1 MQTMTRLNLLIKKYC
16 LDHGQWRAY
25 LVLLAALLLTA
36 SLSFDAKHHA
46 EADAVENFSIS
57 CDKLVLKIQERL
69 HTYSLILKGGAGLF
83 EATGEVS
90 RQAWHAYVAKLNIE
104 QKIPGVLGVG
114 FSHVIAPSQLK
125 AHTEAIRQ
133 EGYANYAV
141 YPAGKRDFY
150 TAIIYLEPFS
160 GRNLRAFGYDMWSE
174 PVRRAA
180 MIQARDTGEASLSG
194 KVTLVQETKQDVQA
208 GVLMYVPVYRPGA
221 ATDTIEQRRQAIIGW
236 AYSPY
241 RMIDLIQ
248 DIVAVNQNPEFSPI
262 ALHIYDGTQATAS
275 AMLFDRT
282 FHNAAGNSLLYQ
294 QRRINFNGKE
304 WLLSFDSHNSL
315 YQPDYTVAWL
325 ILLGGMALSGLL
337 FSLML
342 AMINTRNTAKRLAE
356 QQTQEIVTS
365 KALLEQS
372 EFRWHFALE
381 GAGDG
386 VWDWDIAHGSVY
398 YAKRWKE
405 MLGYSEDEVGDSLD
419 EWKNRIHP
427 EDRQAALAIAED
439 YFAGK
444 LDNYFIEHR
453 LLCKDGR
460 YKWIVSRGRIVA
472 RDEAGK
478 PLRIIGT
485 HADISKRKQMELML
499 AEYNRDLA
507 LIFDLS
513 PDGIIFFDSTRRV
526 RHVNAAFE
534 KLTGLKADD
543 VLGAD
548 EEAFSNLFRRQCS
561 PKTVFPGI
569 AELQKIQQAT
579 KRVKTKQFKVNIEVK
594 AKPILEVSL
603 FEAEIGDI
611 SHILHLRNITHE
623 AEVDRMKSEF
633 LSTAAHELRT
643 PMSSIYGYAELL
655 VTQDLTAEEKE
666 EFLKII
672 LAESKIMATILND
685 LLDLARI
692 EARLAIDFVMTR
704 INVCELIRE
713 VAANLSVAHDRAPP
727 VITTKKQAVWIQ
739 ADRVKMIQV
748 LNNVLSN
755 AYKYSPNGG
764 AVTIEVISPTKAMQA
779 SHQIPADFIG
789 IRVADEGIGIS
800 PEQITHV
807 FERFYR
813 ADTSGKILGTGLGL
827 SIVKE
832 IVELHH
838 GDVTIDSVIGKG
850 TAITIWLPSDLQA
863 LSQPSV
869 TTTIGQS
876 S

>member
-1 MQTMTRLNLLIKKYC
+1 MFNRFFKKHW
-16 LDHGQWRAY
+16 LHNRQWRAY
-25 LVLLAALLLTA
+25 IILLIALLFTA
-36 SLSFDAKHHA
+36 YGAIAARQVA
-46 EADAVENFSIS
+46 ERYAIDIFANA
-57 CDKLVLKIQERL
+57 CDKMTLKVKERL
-69 HTYSLILKGGAGLF
+69 NAYAVILKGGAGLF
-83 EATGEVS
+83 ETSDSVS
-90 RQAWHAYVAKLNIE
+90 RQEWRHYTIKLNA
-104 QKIPGVLGVG
+104 QQSVPGVLGIG
-114 FSHVIAPSQLK
+114 FAQIIAPNQLT
-125 AHTEAIRQ
+125 AHTEATRR
-133 EGYANYAV
+133 EGFADYTV
-141 YPAGKRDFY
+141 HPVGQRDLY
-150 TAIIYLEPFS
+150 TSIIYLEPFS
-160 GRNLRAFGYDMWSE
+160 GRNLRAFGFDMWSE

-180 MIQARDTGEASLSG
+180 MMQARDTGQVTLSG
-194 KVTLVQETKQDVQA
+194 KVKLVQETKQDIQA
-208 GVLMYVPVYRPGA
+208 GVLMYVPVYRHNAP
-221 ATDTIEQRRQAIIGW
+221 TDTLEQRRAAIIGW
-236 AYSPY
+236 VYSPY
-241 RMIDLIQ
+241 RMIDLTLGI
-248 DIVAVNQNPEFSPI
+248 IEVVNNPEFQPI
-262 ALHIYDGTQATAS
+262 VLHIFDGNQSSPAN
-275 AMLFDRT
+275 MLFDKTYHDPADNT
-282 FHNAAGNSLLYQ
+282 FLYQ

-304 WLLSFDSHNSL
+304 WLLTFDSRDAL
-315 YQPDYTVAWL
+315 YQANYTQMWF
-325 ILLGGMALSGLL
+325 ILLTGMVMSGLL
-337 FSLML
+337 FGLML
-342 AMINTRNTAKRLAE
+342 SIINTRSNAERLAQ
-356 QQTQEIVTS
+356 QQTQEIVSS
-365 KALLEQS
+365 KALLEKS

-386 VWDWDIAHGSVY
+386 VWDWDIAHDTIY
-398 YAKRWKE
+398 YSKRWKE

-453 LLCKDGR
+453 LQCKNGD
-460 YKWIVSRGRIVA
+460 YKWIVSRGMIVA

-485 HADISKRKQMELML
+485 HADINERKQMELML

-513 PDGIIFFDSTRRV
+513 PDGIIFFDNTRRV

-672 LAESKIMATILND
+672 LAESKTMATILND

-704 INVCELIRE
+704 IDVCELIRE
-713 VAANLSVAHDRAPP
+713 VAANLSVGHDRAPP
-727 VITTKKQAVWIQ
+727 VILAKKQAVWIQ
-739 ADRVKMIQV
+739 ADRAKIIQV
-748 LNNVLSN
+748 MNNVLSN

-764 AVTIEVISPTKAMQA
+764 AVTIEVVSPTKAMQA

-789 IRVADEGIGIS
+789 IRVTDEGIGIS

-869 TTTIGQS
+869 TTTIGPS